1 MAVDY
6 GVRRKGR
13 RTALPLSAVAAAVT
27 VTALIA
33 GVAEHGAM
41 AKKRALNIEAA
52 REWTVSGPPCPAVT
66 ARQFV
71 QRGLK
76 APQAFEYDDVVIG
89 RQFGH
94 VSCGALAYDGGR
106 SLSSYPVCQ
115 FTGPGVLRVR
125 TRKGE
130 FFFEPGPGKP
140 ATISIPHGVPA
151 CVLAS
156 HFTL

>member
-1 MAVDY
+1 MAADY

-13 RTALPLSAVAAAVT
+13 RMALPMTAVAGAVAVT
-27 VTALIA
+27 AVIA
-33 GVAEHGAM
+33 GLAEHGAI
-41 AKKRALNIEAA
+41 AKRRALNVAA
-52 REWTVSGPPCPAVT
+52 AKEWTISGPPCPAIT

-76 APQAFEYDDVVIG
+76 APQAFEYDGLVIG

-94 VSCGALAYDGGR
+94 VSCGALAYDNGR
-106 SLSSYPVCQ
+106 SLSTYPVCQ
-115 FTGPGVLRVR
+115 FTGPGVLRVQ

-130 FFFEPGPGKP
+130 FFFEPGLGKP